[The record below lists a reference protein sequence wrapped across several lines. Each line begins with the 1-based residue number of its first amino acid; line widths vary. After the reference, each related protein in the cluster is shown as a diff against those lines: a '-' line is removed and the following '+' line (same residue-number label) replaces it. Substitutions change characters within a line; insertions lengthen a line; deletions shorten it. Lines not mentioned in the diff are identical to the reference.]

1 MEGKLTCGCTSKL
14 KARGLCQKHYDVQR
28 SLDKLIRS
36 GDHCTK
42 MDSAQQTPTDHKPI
56 QVIPV
61 SNSFLQTLS
70 HKFNFKTTTH
80 SRDVTCMLSPHIT
93 ITSSP
98 QHPCIAQCSP
108 PPFHLP
114 PLCIPSVSQILALQK
129 TSIHHHHG
137 TTITT
142 TTTTT
147 TSSSASHSSDGTNL
161 VEMEQKTEEKQQQS
175 VPLGNAVT
183 TTTTSKT
190 TTITVDA
197 SQQSIPD
204 VSAATTSST
213 VLALILLSQS
223 QSVDEAK
230 KAEKQLQQ
238 QGYKCQ
244 IDGCKKEYI
253 TIQSLVGHSIEC
265 HGMGSNTSHKKRSME
280 HKSTSSRPTKKQ
292 KVKIK

>member
-1 MEGKLTCGCTSKL
+1 MEGKLSCGCTSKL

-36 GDHCTK
+36 GDNCNK
-42 MDSAQQTPTDHKPI
+42 MGTPQTDDHKPV

-61 SNSFLQTLS
+61 SSAFLQNLS

-80 SRDVTCMLSPHIT
+80 SRDTTCMLSPHIA

-98 QHPCIAQCSP
+98 QHQCMAPSP
-108 PPFHLP
+108 SPTFHLP
-114 PLCIPSVSQILALQK
+114 PLCIPSVSQILALHK
-129 TSIHHHHG
+129 TSFHATSTSTTVTS

-142 TTTTT
+142 HQPTT
-147 TSSSASHSSDGTNL
+147 TSEEIQH
-161 VEMEQKTEEKQQQS
+161 TEGEGEEEECVS
-175 VPLGNAVT
+175 LPVT
-183 TTTTSKT
+183 TIS
-190 TTITVDA
+190 VDVEPI
-197 SQQSIPD
+197 QQPIPD
-204 VSAATTSST
+204 VRASTTSST

-223 QSVDEAK
+223 QSVDETTK
-230 KAEKQLQQ
+230 KTETLPS
-238 QGYKCQ
+238 GYKCQ

-265 HGMGSNTSHKKRSME
+265 HGMGSNASVKKRSME
-280 HKSTSSRPTKKQ
+280 HPSRPTKKQ